1 MYTTKRFITQ
11 DYSEWLMQ
19 VKYRLENDT
28 DEQSINDLK
37 SYFDPKIH
45 KIHVEILAKYK
56 NFYTKQ
62 DVISGHTHDCSNFEK
77 GILDVLFDSKHL
89 DIANDK
95 YVTRLTSEKIPSED
109 GTDSFEVSIEIV
121 NR

>member
-19 VKYRLENDT
+19 VKFRLENEI
-28 DEQSINDLK
+28 DEQSILDLK
-37 SYFDPKIH
+37 SYYNPLLH
-45 KIHVEILAKYK
+45 KIQVEMIARYK

-62 DVISGHTHDCSNFEK
+62 NVISGHTHDCSNFEK
-77 GILDVLFDSKHL
+77 PILDVLFDSKHL

-95 YVTRLTSEKIPSED
+95 YVTRLISEKMPSED
-109 GTDSFEVSIEIV
+109 GTDSFEVHVEILD
-121 NR
+121 R